1 MSRYCKRWFVLFTM
15 LTGCV
20 VLSAQPGTAPQYQVK
35 AVFLYN
41 FTQFVEW
48 PASAF
53 ADVNAPFVI
62 GVLGENVFGNY
73 LDETVRNEKIN
84 GRPLIVMHYTDPAE
98 IKNCQILFINSKEA
112 SKADLPLSSLKDR
125 GILTVSDAD
134 YFVSRGGIV
143 AFFNENNK
151 IRFRINLEA
160 AKEANLKFSSKLLRV
175 AQIADIKL

>member
-1 MSRYCKRWFVLFTM
+1 MNQYYKRWFAFFMMLIGCAVLI
-15 LTGCV
+15 
-20 VLSAQPGTAPQYQVK
+20 AQPGTAPQYQVK

-53 ADVNAPFVI
+53 ANANAPFVI

-73 LDETVRNEKIN
+73 LEEAVRNEKIN
-84 GRPLIVMHYTDPAE
+84 GRPIVVIHYTDPAE
-98 IKNCQILFINSKEA
+98 IKNCHMLFINSKEA
-112 SKADLPLSSLKDR
+112 NKADLPLSSLKDR

-160 AKEANLKFSSKLLRV
+160 AKEANLKFSSKILRV
-175 AQIADIKL
+175 AQIAESKL